1 MFFFDGFTEIMQ
13 IGLFFILGLLSELPK
28 FIAGLPWAL
37 AIMLFMTVIARPVTV
52 YGLMLPFRLKFNQL
66 NIISLAG
73 IRGAA
78 AIAFAIM
85 AVNSPAVLSVDVYHI
100 VFGICVLS
108 SLIQGS

>member
-1 MFFFDGFTEIMQ
+1 
-13 IGLFFILGLLSELPK
+13 
-28 FIAGLPWAL
+28 
-37 AIMLFMTVIARPVTV
+37 
-52 YGLMLPFRLKFNQL
+52 MLPFRLKFNQL

-108 SLIQGS
+108 SLIQGSLMPFAAKRLDMLDPGYGFKDFQLLSGQIGNWLFGNKNRSEQQLDW